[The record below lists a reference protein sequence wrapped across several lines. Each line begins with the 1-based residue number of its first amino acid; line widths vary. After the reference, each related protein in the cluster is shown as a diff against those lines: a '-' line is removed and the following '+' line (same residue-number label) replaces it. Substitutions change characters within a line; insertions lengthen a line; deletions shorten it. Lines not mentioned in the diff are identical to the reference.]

1 MIKSILH
8 FIMFFTFI
16 FLNTYE
22 KPGFEKGSWE
32 SPYKIYSQ
40 IFLILILIFLIIS
53 RGGIRIKKLF
63 SYNFFILYFIF
74 VLLAGVNSM
83 FWSEFSTGGIRF
95 SFLLILQLV
104 FAHLILYR
112 NPIVKIINLLEIY
125 SNVALVL
132 ASVAIL
138 RIFYD
143 LSIFDLELSQIEPGR
158 LSGWMR
164 SANHFSTFIGIAL
177 LFEWFKFQINGKKT
191 IFGLIKLFLFIV
203 TIILS
208 GSRGALLSV
217 IITLIILT
225 FFSFRKMR
233 LKDLVKSYWW
243 IIIPIIFGS
252 LFLNII
258 LESIGY
264 SYSFF
269 NESVL
274 RSEQNITEDERS
286 NIWEHTILNWLKG
299 DFFDKFF
306 GFGREMSGELAGR
319 STHNSYITLLVEYGI
334 TYVVFYL
341 FLIFKLFKKLVALIK
356 HDNTFLML
364 VSILLYLFLR
374 SLTNNVLGGIGI
386 NQILFNLIIIVTLAG
401 YANRK
406 NTLHS

>member
-1 MIKSILH
+1 
-8 FIMFFTFI
+8 MFFTFF

-32 SPYKIYSQ
+32 SPYKIYSHL
-40 IFLILILIFLIIS
+40 FLIVILNFLIIR
-53 RGGIRIKKLF
+53 RGGTRIKKLF
-63 SYNFFILYFIF
+63 SFNFFILYFIF
-74 VLLAGVNSM
+74 MLLAGVNSM
-83 FWSEFSTGGIRF
+83 FWSEFSTGGIQF
-95 SFLLILQLV
+95 SILLFLQLV
-104 FAHLILYR
+104 FAHLILYP

-164 SANHFSTFIGIAL
+164 SANYFSIFIGIAL
-177 LFEWFKFQINGKKT
+177 LFEWFKFQINEKKT
-191 IFGLIKLFLFIV
+191 NFGLIKVFLFIV

-208 GSRGALLSV
+208 GSRGALLSLT
-217 IITLIILT
+217 IILIILT
-225 FFSFRKMR
+225 FFSFSKMR
-233 LKDLVKSYWW
+233 LKDFVKSYCW

-252 LFLNII
+252 LFLNVI
-258 LESIGY
+258 LESLGY

-269 NESVL
+269 DESVL
-274 RSEQNITEDERS
+274 RSDENITEDERS
-286 NIWEHTILNWLKG
+286 NIWEHTILNWSTG

-306 GFGREMSGELAGR
+306 GFGREMSTELAGR

-341 FLIFKLFKKLVALIK
+341 FLIFKLFKKLGALIK

-364 VSILLYLFLR
+364 FSILLYLFLR
-374 SLTNNVLGGIGI
+374 SLTNNVLGGFGI